1 MPFTAHRWRN
11 HNMWHWASA
20 ATSKFLRVP
29 PLGIPAEGRSEL
41 PGSIGL
47 PFVRHLVVPAV
58 AAVAGGTLT
67 EVASPG
73 DGPIAMFA
81 THPASLP
88 GDDGMEG
95 AQNRRICARM

>member
-1 MPFTAHRWRN
+1 
-11 HNMWHWASA
+11 
-20 ATSKFLRVP
+20 
-29 PLGIPAEGRSEL
+29 LGSPRKAGSEL

-58 AAVAGGTLT
+58 GAVAGGTLT
-67 EVASPG
+67 EVDSPG

-95 AQNRRICARM
+95 AQNRRICAQM